1 MRGNWLRREAEPDE
15 GTGCEGQR
23 SQMKELAAKGSGA
36 RRGNW
41 LRREAEPD
49 EGTGCEGKQSLTREL
64 AAKGSKA

>member
-1 MRGNWLRREAEPDE
+1 
-15 GTGCEGQR
+15 
-23 SQMKELAAKGSGA
+23 MKELAAKGSGA

-64 AAKGSKA
+64 TSRGSGA